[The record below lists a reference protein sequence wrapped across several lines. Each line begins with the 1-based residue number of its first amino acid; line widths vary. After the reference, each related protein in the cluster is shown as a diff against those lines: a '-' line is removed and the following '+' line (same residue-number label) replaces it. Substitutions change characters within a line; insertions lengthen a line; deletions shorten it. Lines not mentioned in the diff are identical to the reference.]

1 MKARVGIT
9 LALISACVAEPIWAQ
24 MDRSPIPLPRPGTAA
39 PFAPVASV
47 TAEASPSA
55 YFASPVP
62 KPRPKLRLPSGTA
75 VQVSYGKKGSV
86 CDMSDIRGRT
96 ISAVRGKAAGCG
108 ISEPVEITE
117 VAGVRLSTPAIVDCT
132 TAKTLRTWIE
142 TGAKPTIGRLGGGL
156 AELHIAASYV
166 CRPRNNQ
173 SGAKISEHAKGHAID
188 ISAFTLRNGKSLAVL
203 TGWDQRIDGKLLR
216 KLHSSACGPFSTVLG
231 PESDRHHRD
240 HFHFDTARYRGGS
253 YCR

>member
-1 MKARVGIT
+1 VRAWAGIT
-9 LALISACVAEPIWAQ
+9 LALISACVAGPIWAQ
-24 MDRSPIPLPRPGTAA
+24 MDRSPIPLPRPGTTA
-39 PFAPVASV
+39 PLAPVAAV

-55 YFASPVP
+55 YFVSPLP
-62 KPRPKLRLPSGTA
+62 KPRPKLRPPSGQVA
-75 VQVSYGKKGSV
+75 QVSYGKKGSV
-86 CDMSDIRGRT
+86 CGWSDIRGRT
-96 ISAVRGKAAGCG
+96 ISAVRGKAGCG

-117 VAGVRLSTPAIVDCT
+117 VAGVRLFTPAIVDCT

-156 AELHIAASYV
+156 AELKIAASYV

-188 ISAFTLRNGKSLAVL
+188 ISALTLRNGKSLSVL
-203 TGWDQRIDGKLLR
+203 TGWDQRVDGKLLR
-216 KLHSSACGPFSTVLG
+216 KLHSSACGPFGTVLG

-240 HFHFDTARYRGGS
+240 HFHFDTARYRAGS